1 MLRFGMTDWP
11 GYVSEVSENAQARRW
26 LELGEYI
33 EIVFLSDD
41 RPNDPREDWEW
52 PRAIR
57 AGGKRQG
64 LDLGKRRNHT
74 VYLEKASFVD
84 ARRWEYKLP
93 FWKGAEKERPGRRRT
108 TEHVF
113 GDQWGS
119 YQHVIPRL
127 LEGSAY
133 EEEGVERLRR
143 KMKNDLRVEEGTFQ
157 VFLRYPRE
165 ET

>member
-1 MLRFGMTDWP
+1 MYPRSSKTLKP
-11 GYVSEVSENAQARRW
+11 GRW
-26 LELGEYI
+26 LELGKYI

-41 RPNDPREDWEW
+41 RPHNPRKDWEW

-64 LDLGKRRNHT
+64 LDLDKGRNHA
-74 VYLEKASFVD
+74 VYLENASFVD
-84 ARRWEYKLP
+84 VRRWEYKVS
-93 FWKGAEKERPGRRRT
+93 FWEGAEKERPGSRRM

-133 EEEGVERLRR
+133 EEQGVERLRR
-143 KMKNDLRVEEGTFQ
+143 KMKNDLRQEEGTFQ
-157 VFLRYPRE
+157 VFLHYPRE
-165 ET
+165 EA